1 VKKRWYLVSLAF
13 ISLFLFVLYKKHP
26 QEEKLTVGHAKMKNF
41 PSPKLHPITIK
52 YPSIKAMARIPASK
66 GPKAS
71 PPKPI
76 LRIPQSEKAFKIGK
90 SHVLLEGVAAVSEAQ
105 FNSKLGKKMTSS
117 LGFVFYHPSSR
128 QAAGQGVPVAMNTNN
143 LKLYPLSQIV
153 HIKGVDDTLR
163 GQLKAE
169 GFKEYYYHSRLKLMS
184 IENSP
189 SEILQRYQEFKDRGL
204 KVSLEILKEPYVSK

>member
-1 VKKRWYLVSLAF
+1 MKKRWNLLFLASISL
-13 ISLFLFVLYKKHP
+13 SLFLLYQKHHG
-26 QEEKLTVGHAKMKNF
+26 EEQVTVGHAKIKNF

-52 YPSIKAMARIPASK
+52 YPSIKAMARMPASN
-66 GPKAS
+66 GQKAS

-76 LRIPQSEKAFKIGK
+76 LRISQIEKSFKIGK
-90 SHVLLEGVAAVSEAQ
+90 SHILVEGVSAVSEAQ
-105 FNSKLGKKMTSS
+105 FESKLGKKITSS

-128 QAAGQGVPVAMNTNN
+128 QTAAVGVPVAMNTNN

-153 HIKGVDDTLR
+153 HIRGVDDSLR
-163 GQLKAE
+163 GQLQAE

-204 KVSLEILKEPYVSK
+204 KVSLEILKEGYVSK

>member
-1 VKKRWYLVSLAF
+1 
-13 ISLFLFVLYKKHP
+13 
-26 QEEKLTVGHAKMKNF
+26 
-41 PSPKLHPITIK
+41 
-52 YPSIKAMARIPASK
+52 
-66 GPKAS
+66 
-71 PPKPI
+71 
-76 LRIPQSEKAFKIGK
+76 
-90 SHVLLEGVAAVSEAQ
+90 
-105 FNSKLGKKMTSS
+105 
-117 LGFVFYHPSSR
+117 
-128 QAAGQGVPVAMNTNN
+128 
-143 LKLYPLSQIV
+143 V